1 MTSSKHLTHT
11 FRPSNHYDTTPDWDR
26 LKDTREPGVGQHVH
40 PDFHPSTFPSLAHT
54 PSTKPNMICI
64 YKRRS
69 SNKHRRLHDAANV
82 SYLKTWKIASK
93 NAVVCLSRMHD
104 MSCENISLE
113 MLSTAIYYCE
123 DIERLEEEPWW
134 RTHGPLTNSLQKGVS
149 AWLLKTSDLLWHR
162 KSPHSCQ
169 GALIA
174 PAT

>member
-54 PSTKPNMICI
+54 PPRNPIWSAFTNGEAPISIAVCTTRQMCHTW
-64 YKRRS
+64 RRE
-69 SNKHRRLHDAANV
+69 
-82 SYLKTWKIASK
+82 KIASK
-93 NAVVCLSRMHD
+93 NAVVRLSRMHD